1 MYHNN
6 GILQMKIITDNPV
19 ARAIA
24 ASAVLPPTCHMICPA
39 TIYDDDKDR
48 IHGALVRVTT
58 TGRYCFWTGGA
69 IRVINQKLALEALK
83 KRDAE
88 HGKA

>member
-1 MYHNN
+1 
-6 GILQMKIITDNPV
+6 MKIITDNPV
-19 ARAIA
+19 AKAIV

-39 TIYDDDKDR
+39 TIYDDYNNRK
-48 IHGALVRVTT
+48 HGALVRVTT

-69 IRVINQKLALEALK
+69 IRMIDQKLAQEALK